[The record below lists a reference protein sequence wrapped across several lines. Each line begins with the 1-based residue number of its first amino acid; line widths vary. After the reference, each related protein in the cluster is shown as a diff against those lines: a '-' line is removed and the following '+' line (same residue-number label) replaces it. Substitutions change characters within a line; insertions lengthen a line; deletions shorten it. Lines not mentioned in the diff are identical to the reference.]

1 MIVGLYLL
9 ALAFGVYF
17 GGICLGE
24 FVFTDHTFPA
34 LLHLSSVLWDNQVL
48 YQQEAGYK
56 LSGQSP
62 YLRQR
67 PHLFCQ
73 LLIAGIIVWDFESL
87 VIVEFLTFFSE

>member
-48 YQQEAGYK
+48 SSVLWDNQVLYQ
-56 LSGQSP
+56 
-62 YLRQR
+62 
-67 PHLFCQ
+67 
-73 LLIAGIIVWDFESL
+73 
-87 VIVEFLTFFSE
+87 